1 MVRFLTELF
10 YNKEIDLSGGTL
22 LDAAAVRAHFDEAP
36 QGTLLAAADF
46 DEAAFLLDILEK
58 EPPAR
63 FDLAVGAY
71 PTDARAFNAVCL
83 LPVGAVSR
91 CYRRVIW
98 AGQIEGAPA
107 CAWRAELPD
116 VDGMRGAY
124 RALRDILRRPAHYE
138 GLDGLWRL
146 VGAEC
151 GLSAVGAGA
160 AFLALADMRL
170 IETDETGARL
180 LPMEKRDPMQS
191 GVVKRILQLR
201 A

>member
-1 MVRFLTELF
+1 M
-10 YNKEIDLSGGTL
+10 
-22 LDAAAVRAHFDEAP
+22 
-36 QGTLLAAADF
+36 
-46 DEAAFLLDILEK
+46 
-58 EPPAR
+58 
-63 FDLAVGAY
+63 
-71 PTDARAFNAVCL
+71 
-83 LPVGAVSR
+83 
-91 CYRRVIW
+91 IW

-124 RALRDILRRPAHYE
+124 RALRDIPRRPAHYE